1 MKIILQ
7 TERVALREFAP
18 ADAAALAEILCD
30 RENMR
35 FYPRPFGPREV
46 EEWIERS
53 LARYTRDAFGLWA
66 MILKSEQRLI
76 GDCGLLIQEVDGAR
90 ETEIGYHPHRAY
102 QGQGL
107 ATEAACACRDHAF
120 SVFKLARVI
129 SLIRPENLPSRG
141 VAERVGMTVEKETI
155 FRGFPHLVYA
165 LKSCAGGGVTR

>member
-18 ADAAALAEILCD
+18 EDAAALAEILCD

-35 FYPRPFGPREV
+35 FYPRPFCPREV
-46 EEWIERS
+46 EEWIEMS
-53 LARYTRDAFGLWA
+53 LARYRRDAFGLWA

-76 GDCGLLIQEVDGAR
+76 GDCGLLVQEVDGAH
-90 ETEIGYHPHRAY
+90 ETEIGYHLHRAY

-120 SVFKLARVI
+120 SMLGLARVI

-155 FRGFPHLVYA
+155 FRGLPHLVYA
-165 LKSCAGGGVTR
+165 VKRDAAGGVTR

>member
-7 TERVALREFAP
+7 TERIALREFAP
-18 ADAAALAEILCD
+18 EDAAALAEVLCD

-46 EEWIERS
+46 EEWIEMS
-53 LARYTRDAFGLWA
+53 LARYKREGIGLWA
-66 MILKSEQRLI
+66 MILKSEHRLI

-90 ETEIGYHPHRAY
+90 ETEIGYHLHRAY
-102 QGQGL
+102 QGRGL

-120 SVFKLARVI
+120 SVLNLGRVI
-129 SLIRPENLPSRG
+129 SLIRAENLPSRG

-155 FRGFPHLVYA
+155 FRGLPTLVYA
-165 LKSCAGGGVTR
+165 AKRSAVGGVTR